1 MLMIIIAILVV
12 LFLAFFLLKKH
23 VGTAILASFAG
34 AIVYNTI
41 NGFFITLHKSFN
53 IPLDVI
59 ENMAFFILVV
69 ALPFLVYFFS
79 KRSWSPVVIRGLG
92 SLVFAVLIV
101 SLCSGVISHIIS
113 LDSFSS
119 TVTEFLT
126 KNSGIVSTVGII
138 IAYFDVLLPHK
149 DYS

>member
-1 MLMIIIAILVV
+1 MLMIIIGILVA
-12 LFLAFFLLKKH
+12 LFIIFFLLKKH

-41 NGFFITLHKSFN
+41 SGFFITIHNSFH
-53 IPLDVI
+53 IPLDVV
-59 ENMAFFILVV
+59 ESVAFFILVV

-79 KRSWSPVVIRGLG
+79 KRSWSPVAIRVLG
-92 SLVFAVLIV
+92 SAVFTILIV
-101 SLCSGVISHIIS
+101 SLCSGVISHVAPLDALSNNILGFVNGNRGII
-113 LDSFSS
+113 
-119 TVTEFLT
+119 T
-126 KNSGIVSTVGII
+126 TVGII

>member
-1 MLMIIIAILVV
+1 MIIIGILVA
-12 LFLAFFLLKKH
+12 LFIIFFLLKKH

-41 NGFFITLHKSFN
+41 NGFFITIHNSFH
-53 IPLDVI
+53 IPLDIV
-59 ENMAFFILVV
+59 ESVTFFILVV

-79 KRSWSPVVIRGLG
+79 KRSWSPVAIRVLG
-92 SLVFAVLIV
+92 SAVFAILLV
-101 SLCSGVISHIIS
+101 SLCSGVISHIVS
-113 LDSFSS
+113 LDALSNNILGFVNGNRSII
-119 TVTEFLT
+119 TTI
-126 KNSGIVSTVGII
+126 GIV